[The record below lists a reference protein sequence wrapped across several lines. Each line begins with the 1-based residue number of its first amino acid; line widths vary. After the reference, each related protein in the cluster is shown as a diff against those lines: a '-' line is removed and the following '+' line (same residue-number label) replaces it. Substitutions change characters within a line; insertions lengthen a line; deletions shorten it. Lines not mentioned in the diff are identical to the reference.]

1 MAKLGPNYIRSE
13 VNTFFPA
20 IDIRSSTGLRIGALC
35 RAHIRFSAVTQPQQ
49 PPPNSPSSA
58 STSQF
63 SYQFPI
69 LYYNVAA
76 DPNATSFNVS
86 IIEQYGVG
94 LYAIRFTNYMQ
105 NSDYTAVFNAQNS
118 RYFQNGNRIFFHLR
132 GKSPGEII
140 LETIGGNGET
150 GIFDVADA
158 DLMIFTES

>member
-35 RAHIRFSAVTQPQQ
+35 RAHIRFSAVTEPQQ
-49 PPPNSPSSA
+49 NSPSSA

-63 SYQFPI
+63 ANN
-69 LYYNVAA
+69 YYDVAA
-76 DPNATSFNVS
+76 DPNATSFNINV
-86 IIEQYGVG
+86 IESLGVG
-94 LYAIRFTNYMQ
+94 LYAIRFTNYMP
-105 NSDYTAVFNAQNS
+105 NSDYTAVFNAQHS
-118 RYFQNGNRIFFHLR
+118 RYIQNGNRIFFHLR
-132 GKSPGEII
+132 GKSAGEII

-150 GIFDVADA
+150 GSFDVADA